1 MIAAAEGQQVLEVEA
16 YWERPTSAADCFHVP
31 LEHGVFHSAFDDGLA
46 VEPAAAAAAA
56 GVAAAAEVA
65 AIAAEIAVPVQ
76 AVVGSVPGKRQEAP
90 GCLQAVGMW

>member
-16 YWERPTSAADCFHVP
+16 YWERPTSAADCLHVR
-31 LEHGVFHSAFDDGLA
+31 LEHGVFRSAFDDGLA
-46 VEPAAAAAAA
+46 VEPAAA